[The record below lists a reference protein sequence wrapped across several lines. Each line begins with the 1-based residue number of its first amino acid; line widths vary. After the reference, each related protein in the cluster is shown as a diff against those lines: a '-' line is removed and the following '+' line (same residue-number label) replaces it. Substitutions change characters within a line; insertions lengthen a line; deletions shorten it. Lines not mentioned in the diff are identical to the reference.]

1 MRGYCD
7 DKVAGGGE
15 IGGLFEGDGVVG
27 DLTVFIAVSID
38 IDSEALS
45 RSIGSGWDSSVGSF
59 NEVILRTVGIDGES
73 EDISGSI
80 WIGGY
85 CL

>member
-7 DKVAGGGE
+7 DKVAGRRE
-15 IGGLFEGDGVVG
+15 IGGLSEGEGVVV
-27 DLTVFIAVSID
+27 DLTVFVTVSID

-45 RSIGSGWDSSVGSF
+45 RSIGSGRDSSVGSF
-59 NEVILRTVGIDGES
+59 NEVILWTVGIDGES

-80 WIGGY
+80 RIGAY
-85 CL
+85 SL